1 MDRIEA
7 YKKFLEGWGY
17 DAQALMTI
25 EEMSELTKAL
35 CKYKRYGKESG
46 DPKLKEDII
55 EEIADVL
62 NMAEQMAYY
71 FGADTVEK
79 VRDEKIERS
88 LKRLEKTNK

>member
-1 MDRIEA
+1 MERTDA

-35 CKYKRYGKESG
+35 CKYNRYKNTN
-46 DPKLKEDII
+46 DPKLKTDVI

-62 NMAEQMAYY
+62 NMAEQMAFF
-71 FGADTVEK
+71 FGKEEVEK
-79 VRDEKIERS
+79 IRDQKIERS
-88 LKRLEKTNK
+88 LKRLENK

>member
-1 MDRIEA
+1 MDRTEA

-35 CKYKRYGKESG
+35 CKYKRYGKENA

-62 NMAEQMAYY
+62 NMAEQMAHY
-71 FGADTVEK
+71 FGVDAVEK

-88 LKRLEKTNK
+88 LKRLNKENK

>member
-1 MDRIEA
+1 MDRTEA

-35 CKYKRYGKESG
+35 CKYKRYGKEFA
-46 DPKLKEDII
+46 DPQLKEDII

-62 NMAEQMAYY
+62 NMAEQMAHY
-71 FGADTVEK
+71 FGVEAVEK

-88 LKRLEKTNK
+88 LKRLNKEN